1 MVSMVNRLSTEARA
15 QVIGCLVEGN
25 SIRSTVRLTGA
36 AKNTVTKLIVD
47 LGIAC
52 SEYQDRTLRG
62 LACQRVQVDE
72 IWSFVG
78 AKKANVKPEHNS
90 DYGDAWTFVCIDAD
104 TKLVPSWYVGQRDA
118 DDAYTVLSDLRSRL
132 DGRMQLSTDGHQMY
146 LSATAE
152 AFDADLDYAMVVKKF
167 KAQPKPENVK
177 YSPEPVKFVTIKKV
191 SGSPDSAHISTSYV
205 ERQNLT
211 IRMSMRRFTRLTNA
225 FIEEAGEPD
234 RRRVAALHVL
244 QLRPGAHDA
253 HQAVRSADH
262 ASDGGRQGR
271 SRLVTD
277 RDRRPARFKWTLKLT
292 HYQDLVRAYC
302 LAGEI
307 GDDFPG
313 VPSADPGTVQGSGA
327 LGDPAGRGIERAAD
341 LRLISERVNRVPHR
355 QRPPGTP

>member
-15 QVIGCLVEGN
+15 QVVGCLVEGN

-118 DDAYTVLSDLRSRL
+118 DDAYTVLSDLRGRL

-191 SGSPDSAHISTSYV
+191 SGSPDPVHISTSYV

-225 FIEEAGEPD
+225 FSKKLENLT
-234 RRRVAALHVL
+234 AAVSLHFMYYNFA
-244 QLRPGAHDA
+244 RPHI
-253 HQAVRSADH
+253 
-262 ASDGGRQGR
+262 
-271 SRLVTD
+271 
-277 RDRRPARFKWTLKLT
+277 TLTKR
-292 HYQDLVRAYC
+292 Y
-302 LAGEI
+302 
-307 GDDFPG
+307 
-313 VPSADPGTVQGSGA
+313 
-327 LGDPAGRGIERAAD
+327 
-341 LRLISERVNRVPHR
+341 
-355 QRPPGTP
+355 GTPTTPAMAAGKTDHVWSLIEIAGLLDSNGHSN